1 MTIRPMFVDKQEAA
15 RILSLSESTFE
26 ELIRKNE
33 FPKARRLSSRRVGWL
48 VREVEEWAESR
59 PVAELFRRPTLAAA
73 KENLK
78 RLQPLRQQ
86 RKPVPALRVVAMK
99 VVRPNDI
106 YRHVAQDRLSNFVR
120 TADGCQ

>member
-33 FPKARRLSSRRVGWL
+33 FPKARLLSSRRVGWL

-59 PVAELFRRPTLAAA
+59 PVADLLPPPTTGGRKGKPKATPAA
-73 KENLK
+73 ET
-78 RLQPLRQQ
+78 
-86 RKPVPALRVVAMK
+86 
-99 VVRPNDI
+99 
-106 YRHVAQDRLSNFVR
+106 
-120 TADGCQ
+120 TA